1 MFKWLVTLL
10 DRLFAV
16 AGALVFSQA
25 PLFIHQYS
33 LQLAGHQAELNLQI
47 NTMRQAALQTGK
59 SLDQY
64 IQKFISSTD
73 HDFQLQGEI
82 MQAMV
87 VRWNHLSETLSSLQ
101 DSSLFHRPF
110 IFLQHF
116 DTEIVKS
123 TANNF
128 HLGIPLN
135 PEGACYAVIG
145 VIFGFLTFFIIRKIV
160 GFPFQFMKKK
170 ESNQVTS

>member
-33 LQLAGHQAELNLQI
+33 LQLEGHQAELHLQI
-47 NTMRQAALQTGK
+47 NAMSQAALQTGK
-59 SLDQY
+59 TLDQY
-64 IQKFISSTD
+64 IHKFISSSD
-73 HDFQLQGEI
+73 DDFQLQGEI

-87 VRWNHLSETLSSLQ
+87 VRWNHLSKTLSSLQ
-101 DSSLFHRPF
+101 ESSLFQRPF
-110 IFLQHF
+110 VFLQHV
-116 DTEIVKS
+116 DAEIVKS

-128 HLGIPLN
+128 QLGIPLN
-135 PEGACYAVIG
+135 AEGACYAIIG

-160 GFPFQFMKKK
+160 GFPFKFLKKK
-170 ESNQVTS
+170 EQQVPS